1 LKVIVTGAAGM
12 VGRAVVAHCRAQDER
27 VAALDH
33 DSLDITNELR
43 INAVFERERPDVL
56 INCAAWTDVDG
67 CERDRERARTANAL
81 GPELLALA
89 CRKIGAQLIT
99 ISTDYVFDGEK
110 DGFYTQR
117 DQPNPQSVYGLSKLE
132 GEQRA
137 QHAWANTIVVRS
149 GYIFGVGGTNFL
161 SSVIPRAR
169 KGETLKAILDSFG
182 TPTYA
187 PDLARRLYQL
197 AQLDLPGT
205 YHVVN
210 AGEGASFEGFA
221 RYALNAAG
229 LNEGLLK
236 AVCLGDLKRPAP
248 RPRNSRLRCVLSDAL
263 GLEPLPS
270 WQDAVREFIAV
281 DSPPQSTHR
290 ALGPALEPI

>member
-1 LKVIVTGAAGM
+1 MKVMVTGAAGM
-12 VGRAVVAHCRAQDER
+12 LGRAVVAHGTAQGETV
-27 VAALDH
+27 VAFNH
-33 DSLDITNELR
+33 HTLDITDEPTLND
-43 INAVFERERPDVL
+43 AFEQARPDVV

-67 CERDRERARTANAL
+67 CELDPDRARTANAL

-117 DQPNPQSVYGLSKLE
+117 DHPNPQSAYGASKLE

-137 QHAWANTIVVRS
+137 RIAWANTIVVRS

-169 KGETLKAILDSFG
+169 KGETLKVILDSFG

-221 RYALNAAG
+221 RYALKAAG
-229 LNEGLLK
+229 LNESLLK
-236 AVCLGDLKRPAP
+236 AVRLGDLKRPAP

-263 GLEPLPS
+263 GLEPLPP

>member
-1 LKVIVTGAAGM
+1 LKILVTGAAGM
-12 VGRAVVAHCRAQDER
+12 LGQA
-27 VAALDH
+27 VAAYCLAQGEPVAAFNH
-33 DSLDITNELR
+33 QTLDITDELKL
-43 INAVFERERPDVL
+43 NAAFERERPDVL

-67 CERDRERARTANAL
+67 CEIDPGRAQRANAL
-81 GPELLALA
+81 GPQLLALA

-132 GEQRA
+132 GERRA

-161 SSVIPRAR
+161 SSVILRAR
-169 KGETLKAILDSFG
+169 KGETLKAIFDSFG

-187 PDLARRLYQL
+187 PDLARRAYQL

-210 AGEGASFEGFA
+210 AGEGTSFEGFA
-221 RYALNAAG
+221 RYALKAAG

-236 AVCLGDLKRPAP
+236 AVRLGDLKRPAP

-263 GLEPLPS
+263 GLEPLPP

-281 DSPPQSTHR
+281 DSTPQSTHR